1 MGLSGSST
9 GTGVL
14 SCCDGILQIKKQT
27 DQDKVIAL
35 AGNPNVGKSTVFN
48 NLTGM
53 NQHTGNWPGKTV
65 ANAQGLC
72 RHRGKNF
79 ILVDIPGTYSLM
91 ANSEEEEIARDFICF
106 GKPDA
111 TVVVADATC
120 LERNLNLVLQTLEIS
135 GSVILCVNLLDEAK
149 KKRIRIDLK
158 RLSQELGIPVVGTS
172 ARSGKGLT
180 DLMDAVVQLT
190 ESDRHMEPMRIHY
203 GSEIENAVA
212 ILQPEIEQLLNG
224 RLNSRW
230 VSLKLLEGDSSVL
243 KSLER
248 FLGYDIM
255 SSQDISEKLVKA
267 KAVLETEGIVGD
279 AFRDKIVTK
288 IIEKCEEISRKT
300 IVCEE
305 KKYAERDRKID
316 RVLTS
321 RATGIPIM
329 LLLLLLVFW
338 LTITGANYPSELLA
352 VGLFWLQD
360 RLAEFFTWINAPLW
374 ISDPVVNGI
383 YRTLAWVVSVMLP
396 PMAIFFP
403 LFTLLE
409 DLGYLPRVAFNLDNF
424 FRKACAHGK
433 QALTMCMGFGC
444 NACGVIGCRII
455 DSPRE
460 RLIAILTNNFV
471 PCNGRFP
478 TLIAIIT
485 MFFVGTATGLFQTA
499 VSALILTAVI
509 ILGVLMTMLISKI
522 LSNTILKGLPSSFH
536 LELPPYRRPQIGKV
550 IVRSIFDR
558 TLFVLHRAVVVAAP
572 AGLIIWL
579 MANVHI
585 GEASLLGLCA
595 GFLDPFA
602 RLIGMDGYI
611 LMAFILGFPAN
622 EIVVPIIIMSYM
634 ATGTL
639 TDYSSLAQLHAL
651 LVSHGWTWLTAVCVM
666 LFSLMHWPCGTT
678 CLTIHKETQSLKWT
692 LLAFAIPTVTGMLIC
707 FIVAN
712 TARLLGIAA

>member
-106 GKPDA
+106 GQPDA

-255 SSQDISEKLVKA
+255 SFQDISEKLVKA